1 MLNVLF
7 GRKTIVGYQFISQD
21 TALKLP
27 KLRPGILSPLD
38 NSKNVNELLSDKLNL
53 IYARD
58 YHVKV
63 DFKII
68 LASFRKLDRF

>member
-38 NSKNVNELLSDKLNL
+38 NSKNVNELSDKLNL

-58 YHVKV
+58 YHTSN
-63 DFKII
+63 DLSI
-68 LASFRKLDRF
+68 LLKAWRKLDR